1 MISSC
6 IYFLVHT
13 HFLTSDILSNINA
26 NYLNVC
32 TKMFNLIY
40 NPNNKSTY
48 NFIEINLIHNI
59 QPENK
64 YEINKKK
71 YFLYDFMKNN

>member
-1 MISSC
+1 
-6 IYFLVHT
+6 
-13 HFLTSDILSNINA
+13 
-26 NYLNVC
+26 
-32 TKMFNLIY
+32 MFNLIY